1 MALEMKLNMLLFS
14 VLIASIRLLFTALAF
29 VAARLTGL
37 GPLHCLGA
45 GLATI
50 ALAGVGAGIVI
61 EVLSF

>member
-1 MALEMKLNMLLFS
+1 MRIRDEAQGIECFRDESCMPFALS
-14 VLIASIRLLFTALAF
+14 VLSSLRLL
-29 VAARLTGL
+29 
-37 GPLHCLGA
+37 CLGA